1 MTSRKPTQGIFRL
14 GELTPIEE
22 QSVFVETFAPSVINQ
37 SLAGTSTRRQVNGTF
52 VLDEPPATP
61 TVFSFG
67 PRCQG
72 LLPGAVRVSEVDRD
86 AGGDGELGVAAHF
99 AGPRR
104 CSGTGPRAAW

>member
-72 LLPGAVRVSEVDRD
+72 LCGSQK
-86 AGGDGELGVAAHF
+86 
-99 AGPRR
+99 
-104 CSGTGPRAAW
+104 